1 MQATTTQEQGSGT
14 ARATA
19 RATATATAS
28 FGQRVAEAVGRFGP
42 LCAGIDPSAAL
53 LESWGLPDD
62 ASGLR
67 SFCAICVEALG
78 GTVAVIKP
86 QVAFFERHG
95 SAGLATLERLLVEAR
110 EAGLLVLAD
119 AKRGD
124 IDTTAAAYAD
134 AWLGEGSSLAADAV
148 TVHPYLGLAA
158 LAPLITLAGGTGR
171 GVIVV
176 TRSSNPEG
184 RLIQEAITRS
194 GESVEE
200 SLLAEI
206 AGWNESPEIPSGTVG
221 AVVGATLERSVFPLS
236 QLGGVILAPGL
247 GAQGAQPSQIAERF
261 GGCTPGSVIASTSRA
276 LLAKGP
282 NPAELRRAASDLNGE
297 LAAVLG

>member
-1 MQATTTQEQGSGT
+1 MEATTTQVRT
-14 ARATA
+14 
-19 RATATATAS
+19 TAS
-28 FGQRVAEAVGRFGP
+28 FGARVAEAVGRLGP

-53 LESWGLPDD
+53 LEAWGLPDD

-67 SFCAICVEALG
+67 LFCGICVEAFG
-78 GTVAVIKP
+78 GVVPVIKP

-95 SAGLATLERLLVEAR
+95 SAGLAELERLLVEAR
-110 EAGLLVLAD
+110 QAGLLVLAD

-134 AWLGEGSSLAADAV
+134 AWLRQGSTLAADAV

-158 LAPLITLAGGTGR
+158 LAPLITMAGRTGR

-184 RLIQEAITRS
+184 RLLQEAVTRS

-206 AGWNESPEIPSGTVG
+206 AAWNQSPEIPTGTVG
-221 AVVGATLERSVFPLS
+221 AVVGATLPRSVFPLS

-247 GAQGAQPSQIAERF
+247 GAQGAQLTEIAERF
-261 GGCTPGSVIASTSRA
+261 GDCAPGTVIASTSRA
-276 LLAKGP
+276 LLANGP
-282 NPAELRRAASDLNGE
+282 KPAELRRAAADLSGE

>member
-1 MQATTTQEQGSGT
+1 MEATTTQVRT
-14 ARATA
+14 
-19 RATATATAS
+19 TAS
-28 FGQRVAEAVGRFGP
+28 FGARVAEAVGRLGP

-53 LESWGLPDD
+53 LEAWGLPDD

-67 SFCAICVEALG
+67 SFCGICVEALG
-78 GTVAVIKP
+78 GVVPVIKP

-95 SAGLATLERLLVEAR
+95 SAGLAELERLLVEAR
-110 EAGLLVLAD
+110 QAGLLVLAD

-134 AWLGEGSSLAADAV
+134 AWLRQGSTLAADAV

-158 LAPLITLAGGTGR
+158 LAPLITMAARTGR

-184 RLIQEAITRS
+184 RLLQEAITRS

-200 SLLAEI
+200 SLLAQI
-206 AGWNESPEIPSGTVG
+206 AAWNQSPEVPTGTVG
-221 AVVGATLERSVFPLS
+221 AVVGATLPRSIFPLS

-247 GAQGAQPSQIAERF
+247 GAQGAQLDEIADRF
-261 GGCTPGSVIASTSRA
+261 GDCAPGTVIASTSRA
-276 LLAKGP
+276 LLASGP
-282 NPAELRRAASDLNGE
+282 KPAELRQAAADLSGE
-297 LAAVLG
+297 LAAILG

>member
-1 MQATTTQEQGSGT
+1 MEATATQAQATT
-14 ARATA
+14 
-19 RATATATAS
+19 S
-28 FGQRVAEAVGRFGP
+28 FGGRVAEAVGRLGP

-53 LESWGLPDD
+53 LEAWGLPDD

-67 SFCAICVEALG
+67 SFCGICVDAFG
-78 GTVAVIKP
+78 GVVPVIKP

-95 SAGLATLERLLVEAR
+95 SAGMAALEGLLVEAR

-134 AWLGEGSSLAADAV
+134 AWLGDGSTLAADAV

-158 LAPLITLAGGTGR
+158 LAPLIALAGRTGR

-184 RLIQEAITRS
+184 RLIQEAVTSS
-194 GESVEE
+194 GDSVEE

-206 AGWNESPEIPSGTVG
+206 AAWNASPEIPTGTVG
-221 AVVGATLERSVFPLS
+221 AVVGATLEPSVFPLS

-261 GGCTPGSVIASTSRA
+261 GECVPGSVIASTSRA
-276 LLAKGP
+276 LLATGP
-282 NPAELRRAASDLNGE
+282 KAAELRRAAADLSGE